1 MNKIH
6 LIGDIGDKF
15 GHEWNANV
23 SSYGEIMRLIDANRE
38 GFQQYLLEAEEN
50 DIAFTIQRAGEFIEE
65 DAELLLNLN
74 NEDII
79 ITAVPIGAKGGF
91 MGSGLGKLIMGAVLF
106 TLGWYAPQWAST
118 ISQGVSEGI
127 AFTKVTV
134 AKWGQVLGA
143 ALQTVGVSLM
153 TQGATE
159 MLMSDPDKGNAES
172 GYLFRGGTNTL
183 VQGQPVPLL
192 YGELLIPGQPIS
204 ATMTTRKPTV
214 GWFQYYNPTIGS
226 TTATASSYTTGNTG
240 GALLSVGGTITSDDG
255 TDEEFEEK

>member
-50 DIAFTIQRAGEFIEE
+50 DIAFTIQRAGEFIE
-65 DAELLLNLN
+65 DGPELLLNLN

-91 MGSGLGKLIMGAVLF
+91 MGSGFGKLVMGAVLF
-106 TLGWYAPQWAST
+106 VLGWYAPQLATTMTGTST
-118 ISQGVSEGI
+118 
-127 AFTKVTV
+127 TTVTV
-134 AKWGQVLGA
+134 AKWGQVLNA
-143 ALQTVGVSLM
+143 ALQTIGVSLM

-159 MLMSDPDKGNAES
+159 MLMSDPTKGNAES
-172 GYLFRGGTNTL
+172 GYLFRGGTNTII
-183 VQGQPVPLL
+183 QGQPVPLL

-204 ATMTTRKPTV
+204 ATMSTRRPNV
-214 GWFQYYNPTIGS
+214 GWFQYYNPTISS
-226 TTATASSYTTGNTG
+226 TSATYSSYNTGNTG
-240 GALLSVGGTITSDDG
+240 GALRSVGGTVTSDDG
-255 TDEEFEEK
+255 TEDDFEER